1 MPLVPPPWPPP
12 DEEVRQA
19 LAAAYADGSWG
30 KYDGP
35 HGQLLAARLREMHQ
49 VEHVLLCSSGTI
61 AVELALRGLKV
72 GPGDEV
78 ILGGYDFPGNFRAV
92 EAIGARPVLVD
103 LAGHGRPHAPREE
116 FVSRIETPTM
126 WHLDPEQVKGAI
138 SPQTR
143 AVIASHLHGSLAPM

>member
-78 ILGGYDFPGNFRAV
+78 ILAGYDFSGNFRAI
-92 EAIGARPVLVD
+92 EAVGARPVLVD
-103 LAGHGRPHAPREE
+103 LAAGTWT
-116 FVSRIETPTM
+116 I
-126 WHLDPEQVKGAI
+126 DPEQVALAAAKE
-138 SPQTR
+138 SK
-143 AVIASHLHGSLAPM
+143 AVIISHLHGSLADMPRLRQ